1 MLIWS
6 VGCKDS
12 GGKKTFPEEE
22 AFKLKS
28 EDKRTR
34 KGRVGPPWMWCEV
47 PGRGRLQRRKAR
59 DGVKGTDGRFAEYF
73 LNISLSAKDVIK

>member
-28 EDKRTR
+28 EEERMRSGKVD
-34 KGRVGPPWMWCEV
+34 PIWMWWDV
-47 PGRGRLQRRKAR
+47 PARGWLQRRKAR
-59 DGVKGTDGRFAEYF
+59 DGAQGTDGRLQDIFRTLA
-73 LNISLSAKDVIK
+73 